1 MAMFHPQFV
10 SIDCKRVYFPKFKEG
25 IRCVFHQTV
34 KGKILTA
41 TFIKTQTNKYFVS
54 IITEQ
59 NLEQKPKTEK
69 EVGIDLGIKDLII
82 TSEGKKYKNH
92 RYIKQ
97 YEKELAI
104 AQKHLSRKQHGSN
117 SYEKQRRKV
126 AKIYEKISSC
136 RLDMQHKVSLD
147 LVRKYDIICLEDL
160 NIKGMIKNHRLA
172 KAINDASW
180 GQFVSMLTYKA
191 ELNDKQVIKID
202 RWYPS
207 SKTCH
212 NCGWVNEGLKL
223 SDRQW
228 VCPHCGEIIDR
239 DINAAKNILSEGIR
253 KISVGHTDYT
263 DGDGVRLGNEHPSV
277 KSERSPRL

>member
-1 MAMFHPQFV
+1 
-10 SIDCKRVYFPKFKEG
+10 
-25 IRCVFHQTV
+25 
-34 KGKILTA
+34 
-41 TFIKTQTNKYFVS
+41 
-54 IITEQ
+54 
-59 NLEQKPKTEK
+59 
-69 EVGIDLGIKDLII
+69 
-82 TSEGKKYKNH
+82 
-92 RYIKQ
+92 
-97 YEKELAI
+97 
-104 AQKHLSRKQHGSN
+104 
-117 SYEKQRRKV
+117 
-126 AKIYEKISSC
+126 
-136 RLDMQHKVSLD
+136 
-147 LVRKYDIICLEDL
+147 
-160 NIKGMIKNHRLA
+160 
-172 KAINDASW
+172 
-180 GQFVSMLTYKA
+180 MLTYKA

-263 DGDGVRLGNEHPSV
+263 DGDRVRLSDKHQSA